1 MRKDKLED
9 KRPVYNRGPLNIKLY
24 TLGSKRSTSL
34 RPVGRR
40 LSHVLLS
47 YIMSTGRIN
56 QALPYTC
63 LLSARGIISING
75 NTSTRASITA
85 LADRRTRGS
94 YDRDENGKM
103 VGTAENFREST
114 RRARRRTPSRLIPA
128 RKGI

>member
-1 MRKDKLED
+1 M
-9 KRPVYNRGPLNIKLY
+9 YNRGPLNIKLY
-24 TLGSKRSTSL
+24 TLGSERPTSL

-56 QALPYTC
+56 RALPYTC

-85 LADRRTRGS
+85 LADRRALGS

-114 RRARRRTPSRLIPA
+114 RRARRCTPSRLIPA
-128 RKGI
+128 QKGI